1 MQDTMDL
8 FSDDNV
14 TVQSNIES
22 PSVNTP
28 VRIINL
34 SEEEDS
40 PYFPSCTQE
49 THEDVDVLWDWNS
62 PQSKPKAT
70 IKRRS
75 RKRLNLHVPKVPL
88 QRHLSGNNSQQLKH
102 DFDKLKEDMRI
113 LKEEIARPDH
123 EESLILSPREEAVF
137 KADTM
142 HVPAYVED
150 MSAFEGMMEEEHC
163 KESAKCLLDNVF
175 NDDLEDQLILC
186 SQRLEIE
193 LCDESKQQEKVDGV
207 SSLHS
212 QTTDLLN
219 DTLEKLLAE
228 NETDFDQPTQL
239 QKFKPT
245 KNNSKVFPRSNS
257 ENICS
262 QVGKFEWHRTQSF
275 ENYDASISKDLLE
288 EIERKRLEA
297 KAKLE
302 AKRKHEIP
310 FSQTNDAADS
320 KFTFLLEGPLKCS
333 QDEIEKKRLQ
343 ALAKLEAKRQQDLIQ
358 KKKLDA
364 LKRLEQSRRKNAL
377 SVKHSLSKK
386 L

>member
-28 VRIINL
+28 VRIVNL

-75 RKRLNLHVPKVPL
+75 RKRLNLHVP
-88 QRHLSGNNSQQLKH
+88 
-102 DFDKLKEDMRI
+102 KEDMRI

-193 LCDESKQQEKVDGV
+193 LCDESKQQEKVGGV

-228 NETDFDQPTQL
+228 NETDFDQPMQL

-320 KFTFLLEGPLKCS
+320 KFTFLLEAPLKCS